1 MAEAKF
7 EDALKNLEKIVEDL
21 EGGELSLD
29 KSLARYEEGIKLVKF
44 CQKKLDLAGMKKWA
58 VRLIEL
64 PKRGMV
70 VMVGLEQYNGIDEVP
85 YEQVR
90 TVIRESVSEWEQHT
104 DMGSF
109 VQ

>member
-44 CQKKLDLAGMKKWA
+44 CQKKLDLAKKKVEILIKTKDGK
-58 VRLIEL
+58 VRLE
-64 PKRGMV
+64 PF
-70 VMVGLEQYNGIDEVP
+70 EDNG
-85 YEQVR
+85 
-90 TVIRESVSEWEQHT
+90 
-104 DMGSF
+104 
-109 VQ
+109 